1 MDLGTVLTAMVTP
14 FKPDLEVDYARARE
28 LAVTLVENGSDG
40 LVVGGTT
47 GESPALDHSEKL
59 KLFETVVEAVGG
71 RAVVVAGTGANST
84 ADSIRLTRQAEAVGI
99 RAVMLVCPYYNKPPQ
114 EGLYEHFKAIAA
126 QTSLPILLYN
136 VPGRTSVNMLPA
148 TTLRLARI
156 DNIVAIKEA
165 AGSLDQVSEICMG
178 APEGFRVYSG
188 DDSLTLPMLAV
199 GSHGVV
205 SVAAHVAGRAI
216 AEMCRTYKTGDVG
229 GAAKLHLRL
238 MPLFRAMF
246 VTTNPI
252 PVKAALKMT
261 GFDVGKCRLPLV
273 DLSEAELRVVREAL
287 AAEGLL
293 QA

>member
-1 MDLGTVLTAMVTP
+1 MVTP
-14 FKPDLEVDYARARE
+14 FKPDLGVDYERARE
-28 LAVTLVENGSDG
+28 LAVRLVDNGSDG

-47 GESPALDHSEKL
+47 GESPSLDHSEKL

-71 RAVVVAGTGANST
+71 RAVVVAGTGTNST

-114 EGLYEHFKAIAA
+114 EGLYQHFKAIAA
-126 QTSLPILLYN
+126 ETSLPILLYN

-148 TTLRLARI
+148 TTLRLAKI

-165 AGSLDQVSEICMG
+165 AGNLDQVSEICMG
-178 APEGFRVYSG
+178 APEGFRIYSG

-205 SVAAHVAGRAI
+205 SVASHVVGRGI
-216 AEMCRTYKTGDVG
+216 AEMCRSYKAGDVA
-229 GAAKLHLRL
+229 GATKLHLRL

-252 PVKAALKMT
+252 PVKAALRMT
-261 GFDVGKCRLPLV
+261 GFDAGKCRLPLV
-273 DLSEAELRVVREAL
+273 DLTEGERKVVEAAL

-293 QA
+293 A